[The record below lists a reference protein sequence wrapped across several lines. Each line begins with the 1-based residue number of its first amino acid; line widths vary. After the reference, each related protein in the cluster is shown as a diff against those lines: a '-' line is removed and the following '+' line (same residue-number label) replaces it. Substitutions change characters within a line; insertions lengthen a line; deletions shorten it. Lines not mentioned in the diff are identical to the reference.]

1 MAISEPSFCS
11 ALNSCLLSARWGPK
25 PSAEPSSGGS
35 ARQIPGRRAWERW
48 GWGWGWADV
57 PGILGESIGNL

>member
-1 MAISEPSFCS
+1 MAISEPSFYS
-11 ALNSCLLSARWGPK
+11 ALNSRLLSARWGPK
-25 PSAEPSSGGS
+25 PSAELSSGGS

-48 GWGWGWADV
+48 GWGWADV